1 MPLQGSISVSEINLN
16 SANQPNLNC
25 KPTLAGKFVYHC
37 IPVRRKVVL
46 ENLRLVF
53 GDRLSSK
60 EITGLA
66 QCFYG
71 HLLKVVL
78 ENLASSWVSTEA
90 VGKRVRVV
98 GSDIVIK
105 AAEANKGVL
114 LLAGH
119 FGNWELAAI
128 GAIEQFE
135 VFKGRFHAVRKLLA
149 NKFVER
155 FFFRRFYEAGL
166 NVIPKKN
173 SLSLVLDALS
183 KNDAVVFIMDQ
194 YARPDR
200 DGILVDFFG
209 RPAGTFKSLA
219 LIASQSGAP
228 VIPMASHR
236 ESDGTHVMRF
246 GEPIPWIEH
255 PDPDTEIY
263 ENTLAYNRALEK
275 MVLEH
280 PEQWFWVHR
289 RWKVK

>member
-1 MPLQGSISVSEINLN
+1 MPFQESVSISEINPNSLN
-16 SANQPNLNC
+16 RPDLNC
-25 KPTLAGKFVYHC
+25 KPTLTGKFVYHC
-37 IPVRRKVVL
+37 IPVRRNVVL

-53 GDRLSSK
+53 GDRLSPE

-66 QCFYG
+66 QRFYA
-71 HLLKVVL
+71 HLLKLVL
-78 ENLASSWVSTEA
+78 ENIASGWVSTESLA
-90 VGKRVRVV
+90 RRVRVE
-98 GSDIVIK
+98 GADRVIR
-105 AAEANKGVL
+105 AAEAGKGVL

-135 VFKGRFHAVRKLLA
+135 VFKGRFHAVRKLIA

-183 KNDAVVFIMDQ
+183 KNDAVVFLMDQ

-219 LIASQSGAP
+219 LIAGQSGAP

-236 ESDGTHVMRF
+236 EPDGTHVMRF

-263 ENTLAYNRALEK
+263 RNTLAYNRALEK

>member
-1 MPLQGSISVSEINLN
+1 M
-16 SANQPNLNC
+16 NC
-25 KPTLAGKFVYHC
+25 RPTLAGKFIYHC
-37 IPVRRKVVL
+37 VPVRRKVVL

-53 GDRLSSK
+53 ADHLSP
-60 EITGLA
+60 EAITGLA

-78 ENLASSWVSTEA
+78 ENLTTGWMSTEA
-90 VGKRVRVV
+90 VRKRVRVI
-98 GSDIVIK
+98 GAETVIK

-128 GAIEQFE
+128 GAIERFE

-173 SLSLVLDALS
+173 SLSLVLNALA

-219 LIASQSGAP
+219 LIAGQSGAP

-236 ESDGTHVMRF
+236 EPDGTHVMRF
-246 GEPIPWIEH
+246 GAPIPWIEN
-255 PDPDTEIY
+255 PDPDMEIF
-263 ENTLAYNRALEK
+263 ENTRAYNRALEK

>member
-1 MPLQGSISVSEINLN
+1 MPFQEGVSVSEINSNN
-16 SANQPNLNC
+16 SKEPPLDF
-25 KPTLAGKFVYHC
+25 KPTLAGQLVYYL
-37 IPVRRKVVL
+37 IPVRRKIVL
-46 ENLRLVF
+46 ENLRIVF
-53 GDRLSSK
+53 GARLSEEGIRS
-60 EITGLA
+60 LA
-66 QCFYG
+66 QCFYS

-78 ENLASSWVSTEA
+78 ENIASSWVSTGTFA
-90 VGKRVRVV
+90 KRVRVV
-98 GSDIVIK
+98 GADTVIK
-105 AAEANKGVL
+105 AAAAGKGVL
-114 LLAGH
+114 LLTGH

-128 GAIEQFE
+128 GAIEQFT
-135 VFKGRFHAVRKLLA
+135 VFKNRFHAVRKLLA

-200 DGILVDFFG
+200 DGVLVDFFG

-219 LIASQSGAP
+219 LIAGRSGAP
-228 VIPMASHR
+228 VIPMASYR
-236 ESDGTHVMRF
+236 EPDGTHVMRF
-246 GEPIPWIEH
+246 GEPIPWVEH
-255 PDPDTEIY
+255 ADPDMEIH
-263 ENTLAYNRALEK
+263 ENTRVYNQALEK

>member
-1 MPLQGSISVSEINLN
+1 MSFQESISISEINQN
-16 SANQPNLNC
+16 SVKWPNLNC
-25 KPTLAGKFVYHC
+25 KPTLVGKFVYHC

-46 ENLRLVF
+46 DNLRLVF
-53 GDRLSSK
+53 GGRLSPE

-71 HLLKVVL
+71 HLFKIIL
-78 ENLASSWVSTEA
+78 ENLASSWVSTGA
-90 VGKRVRVV
+90 LRRRVRVV
-98 GSDIVIK
+98 GSETVIK

-200 DGILVDFFG
+200 DGVLVDFFG

-219 LIASQSGAP
+219 LIAGQSGAP

-236 ESDGTHVMRF
+236 EPDGTHVMRF

-255 PDPDTEIY
+255 PDPDMEIY
-263 ENTLAYNRALEK
+263 ENTRAYNQALEK
-275 MVLEH
+275 MVLAH